1 LPINVQIVGSWF
13 AESTILHVASLLE
26 SVSAVRGLHPTL

>member
-1 LPINVQIVGSWF
+1 VGAWQ

-26 SVSAVRGLHPTL
+26 SVSRVRGLHPNL